1 MAPKGGNFMPS
12 DTQVNPSATLSSMS
26 PTAAT
31 VVPGW
36 AGGPRSVW
44 RAAGKVERISAPSG
58 AQTSEPLGALA
69 PGGTF
74 PPDFIPAVFKA
85 PNLLITRFSFEVLE
99 SGGQP
104 RCHALP
110 ASQRWTWAQP

>member
-1 MAPKGGNFMPS
+1 M
-12 DTQVNPSATLSSMS
+12 
-26 PTAAT
+26 

-44 RAAGKVERISAPSG
+44 RAAGKGERISALSG
-58 AQTSEPLGALA
+58 AQTSEPLGAPGTRAL
-69 PGGTF
+69 GGTF

-99 SGGQP
+99 SGGQLGISALHLGPALRLGRP
-104 RCHALP
+104 RW
-110 ASQRWTWAQP
+110 SQELVYLHR